1 MMNDNVSLT
10 DEQLKQLLQLA
21 RKATPTPWYVR
32 HLDDSDAMNLIA
44 ISTSEDSG
52 RGERFPHFNAKE
64 LVAATLVQAPR
75 YVDIADG
82 KWEENAAFIAAA
94 ANAIP
99 LLIEELLAL
108 RKKKS

>member
-1 MMNDNVSLT
+1 MINDNVSLT

-52 RGERFPHFNAKE
+52 RGERFPLSMQRNWSLRPCPGSAVCWYCRWKVGGKCCFYCRCR
-64 LVAATLVQAPR
+64 QR
-75 YVDIADG
+75 YSVSD
-82 KWEENAAFIAAA
+82 
-94 ANAIP
+94 
-99 LLIEELLAL
+99 
-108 RKKKS
+108 